1 MKKQEHQL
9 LITVKDL
16 TWWYDG
22 VPLFKKFNFSLYEN
36 DFAVIMWPSW
46 SGKSTLSKLITGH
59 ITPPVK
65 TIYHKMEDLS
75 KFSTAELQQFRR
87 NLGMVFQK
95 DYFIKALSIK
105 ENILYPLQ
113 MLGVSV
119 DEAMQK
125 YREVLRYL
133 DIKHLQDKKVSDLS
147 VGEVQ
152 KVFIARALIHSPE
165 FILIDDAISS
175 LDKKSKEQ
183 ILDVLLKYHTDGYT
197 ILLIT
202 HDEDMVNYLNKY
214 TKIAITTV

>member
-214 TKIAITTV
+214 TKIALTTV